1 MRLLLLR
8 LHSVGSGAAVLQLSV
23 REWACQNRVHKL
35 AQKRRCCS
43 LTFCILKPAL
53 HPYVMFSVATTAAG
67 VTLAAAGGLHCL
79 LLLLHLALGATLLA
93 EEDLLYGEKENLKV
107 APSGKETVGAAAQS
121 NLV

>member
-1 MRLLLLR
+1 
-8 LHSVGSGAAVLQLSV
+8 
-23 REWACQNRVHKL
+23 
-35 AQKRRCCS
+35 
-43 LTFCILKPAL
+43 
-53 HPYVMFSVATTAAG
+53 MFSVATTAAG